1 MTKISEA
8 VIYAGD
14 LLYLYQTGENV
25 FFNNKTQMSYF
36 NRLYGATG
44 WFLYPDYENLRKKR
58 TKRIAAINPME
69 TGTRE
74 G

>member
-14 LLYLYQTGENV
+14 LLYLYQTDDSV
-25 FFNNKTQMSYF
+25 FHNKTQRSYF
-36 NRLYGATG
+36 NRLYGAMG
-44 WFLYPDYENLRKKR
+44 LFLYTDYGIRLKR
-58 TKRIAAINPME
+58 RPKRIAAINPME